1 MKLSEIIKGIETLRV
16 SGDTGVDITGISY
29 DSRRIKQGHLFA
41 ALHGE
46 KSDGHDFIGDAI
58 RKGAVAILHEKAE
71 SWNREK
77 DRSEKT
83 VKISDQGSDE
93 NLAFIQ
99 VRDSRQALALAA
111 NNFFMNPSH
120 ALCVTGITGTN
131 GKTTTSYIIKSI
143 LEAWGKRVGLIGT
156 IQYMIGDK
164 TFDAPHTTPEAFEFQ
179 ELLNNMRSSGCS
191 HVVSEIS
198 SHALVQRR
206 ADGTVFKVGIFTNLT
221 RDHLDFHKTM
231 EDYFI
236 AKERLFRELLGKKS
250 VSVINSDDAYGK
262 RLISAM
268 RGPKSGTKAVYTY
281 GLEEPSD
288 FMATGISNSPEGLRF
303 KITYQ
308 EKDYDV
314 VSPLMGL
321 PNVYNILSAAG
332 ASVALDVPWDV
343 ILEGIRKAGAI
354 RGRFEKVNGG
364 QGFLAIVDYAH
375 TEDALERLI
384 YTARGM
390 TDGKVITV
398 FGCGGDRDRGKR
410 PGMGSV
416 ATRLSDFVIITSDNP
431 RSEKPEEIMNEI
443 TAGAVRKNYLIE
455 ADRKEA
461 IRKAVLLADENDIV
475 LIAGKGHETYQETG
489 TERSRFNDREVLE
502 EAIKQLITRQ

>member
-1 MKLSEIIKGIETLRV
+1 
-16 SGDTGVDITGISY
+16 
-29 DSRRIKQGHLFA
+29 
-41 ALHGE
+41 
-46 KSDGHDFIGDAI
+46 
-58 RKGAVAILHEKAE
+58 
-71 SWNREK
+71 
-77 DRSEKT
+77 
-83 VKISDQGSDE
+83 
-93 NLAFIQ
+93 
-99 VRDSRQALALAA
+99 
-111 NNFFMNPSH
+111 
-120 ALCVTGITGTN
+120 
-131 GKTTTSYIIKSI
+131 
-143 LEAWGKRVGLIGT
+143 
-156 IQYMIGDK
+156 MIGDE
-164 TFDAPHTTPEAFEFQ
+164 TFDAPHTTPEALEFQ

-231 EDYFI
+231 EDYFA

-250 VSVINSDDAYGK
+250 VSVINSDDEYGR

-281 GLEEPSD
+281 GLEKPSD

-303 KITYQ
+303 KITFQ
-308 EKDYDV
+308 AKDYDV

-321 PNVYNILSAAG
+321 PNVYNILSAVG
-332 ASVALDVPWDV
+332 ASVALDVPWNV

-354 RGRFEKVNGG
+354 RGRFEKVNCG

-443 TAGAVRKNYLIE
+443 TAGAVRKNYLLE

-461 IRKAVLLADENDIV
+461 IRKAVLLADEDDIV